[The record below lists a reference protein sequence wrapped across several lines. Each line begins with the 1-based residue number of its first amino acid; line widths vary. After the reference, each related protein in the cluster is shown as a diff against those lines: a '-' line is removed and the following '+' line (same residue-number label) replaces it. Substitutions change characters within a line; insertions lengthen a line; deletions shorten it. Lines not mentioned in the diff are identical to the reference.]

1 MPMMQRGSFT
11 ERWKPAPSRCL
22 WRGRPLGVGALRAGC
37 RGAVLM
43 DSCSAFSGTASDVT
57 HLSSFSASVLTCTLA
72 DLRRVSH
79 CSASQNVMVLSLI
92 SGPFKLCSYCLS
104 VRSKGREESTL
115 QTSPTAVH
123 IVPGW
128 ETSQPVRFRGCL
140 LLPALADPRQQH
152 GCTCSRPGF
161 INQP

>member
-1 MPMMQRGSFT
+1 MPMMRRGSFA
-11 ERWKPAPSRCL
+11 ERWKPAPSWCL
-22 WRGRPLGVGALRAGC
+22 WGGRPLGVGASLAGC

-43 DSCSAFSGTASDVT
+43 DICSAFSGTASDMT
-57 HLSSFSASVLTCTLA
+57 HLSSFSAPVLTCTLA

-92 SGPFKLCSYCLS
+92 SGPFKLCSYCSS
-104 VRSKGREESTL
+104 VRSKGREESAL
-115 QTSPTAVH
+115 QTSLTAVH
-123 IVPGW
+123 IMLGW
-128 ETSQPVRFRGCL
+128 ETSQPVCFRGCL
-140 LLPALADPRQQH
+140 LLPALANPRQQD